1 MKRLSDYFSVE
12 AAAAEIPLKY
22 KTLLQRVARGK
33 VKHEKFSRIILIP
46 RCEVHRLKEEQKQK
60 KQGRAA

>member
-1 MKRLSDYFSVE
+1 VKRLQDYFSVE

-22 KTLLQRVARGK
+22 KTLLQRIARGK
-33 VKHEKFSRIILIP
+33 VKHEKLGRVILVP
-46 RCEVHRLKEEQKQK
+46 TCEVSRLKEEKKQ